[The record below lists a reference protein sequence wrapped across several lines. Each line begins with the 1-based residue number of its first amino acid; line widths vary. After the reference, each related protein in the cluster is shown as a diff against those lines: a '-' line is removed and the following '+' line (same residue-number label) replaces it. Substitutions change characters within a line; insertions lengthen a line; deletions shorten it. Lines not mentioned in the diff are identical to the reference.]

1 MGSEQYRLS
10 SVRDSAYARARI
22 GLLGLWTGAMLAFGA
37 IFVPSAF
44 SNLPT
49 QLAAAVLGSGFET
62 LDGLGV
68 LLGSSCVALGLIDLR
83 RTGRRGPAEW
93 LRVVLPLAGVFAHAT
108 SALWVSPALHA
119 LRVSAGGTIG
129 QLPSGDP
136 GLLAFGELHSLSR
149 GLFGLAT
156 GSGGLALV
164 WDVWRVVPKPLAGR
178 SPDAGTS

>member
-1 MGSEQYRLS
+1 
-10 SVRDSAYARARI
+10 
-22 GLLGLWTGAMLAFGA
+22 MLAFGA
-37 IFVPSAF
+37 LFVPAAF
-44 SNLPT
+44 ANLPT
-49 QLAAAVLGSGFET
+49 QLAAAVLGGGFEA

-68 LLGSSCVALGLIDLR
+68 LLGSSCVALGIIDLR
-83 RTGRRGPAEW
+83 ASGRRGLAEW
-93 LRVVLPLAGVFAHAT
+93 LRVLLPVAGVFAHAT

-136 GLLAFGELHSLSR
+136 GLRAFGELHTLSR

-156 GSGGLALV
+156 GSGALALL
-164 WDVWRVVPKPLAGR
+164 WDVWRVVPKPFAGR